1 MGRMAL
7 VAAVAAL
14 GIAYATGHTT
24 QQGALIGIIAI
35 CFVVLVMAA
44 VVLCVVLKKP
54 ELAILEGG
62 HVLNYKQLMLGAKD
76 FVPSG
81 ELLPVPD
88 PGLAEL
94 PSGNEGKG
102 GDAQ

>member
-1 MGRMAL
+1 MAL
-7 VAAVAAL
+7 VAAVATL

-24 QQGALIGIIAI
+24 QQGALIGVIAI

-44 VVLCVVLKKP
+44 VVLCVIIKKP
-54 ELAILEGG
+54 ELATLEGS

-76 FVPSG
+76 FLPSG

-88 PGLAEL
+88 PGLPEV
-94 PSGNEGKG
+94 PSDGEDKR